1 MNISIF
7 GAGYVGL
14 VTGACL
20 ADVGYKVLCIDLNAA
35 KIDQLRQ
42 GRIPIWEPGLEAIVA
57 RNIAEGRLLFSTE
70 AADAAAHG
78 SIVFVAVGTPAGE
91 DGSADLQYVL
101 AVSQSVAQHMQ
112 GYQLIVSKSTVP
124 VGTADTIGEKV
135 RAILAQRGLDL
146 PFDVVS
152 NPEFLK
158 EGSAV
163 ADFQKSDRIIVG
175 TDAPRARELMTE
187 LYEPF
192 NRNHNR
198 TLFMDV
204 RSAE

>member
-20 ADVGYKVLCIDLNAA
+20 ADVGHKVLCIDLNAA

-78 SIVFVAVGTPAGE
+78 SIVFVAVGTPPAPPVPTTPPTAPG
-91 DGSADLQYVL
+91 AT
-101 AVSQSVAQHMQ
+101 SQA
-112 GYQLIVSKSTVP
+112 LT
-124 VGTADTIGEKV
+124 
-135 RAILAQRGLDL
+135 
-146 PFDVVS
+146 
-152 NPEFLK
+152 
-158 EGSAV
+158 
-163 ADFQKSDRIIVG
+163 
-175 TDAPRARELMTE
+175 
-187 LYEPF
+187 
-192 NRNHNR
+192 
-198 TLFMDV
+198 V
-204 RSAE
+204 RSLPPAVKAMADCMGAGRS